1 MLPRRR
7 VPHPTILPHLVVVS
21 AEVFE
26 VPKADV
32 TQADHNGDHKDH
44 KGEHGCGGQEPWGKG
59 KPKWQCQKDCDH
71 APWLEAARIRAW
83 PGKWLS
89 RRLRTGMPA
98 QHSPVRTVEKKRS
111 QKRQRIGAATT

>member
-71 APWLEAARIRAW
+71 GPWLEAARIRAW

-98 QHSPVRTVEKKRS
+98 QRSPVRTVEKKRS